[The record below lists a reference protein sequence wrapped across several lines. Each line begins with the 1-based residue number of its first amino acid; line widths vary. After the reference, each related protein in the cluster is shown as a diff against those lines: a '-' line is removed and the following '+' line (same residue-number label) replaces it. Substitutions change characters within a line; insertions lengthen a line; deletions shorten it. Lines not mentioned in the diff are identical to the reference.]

1 VKRKRRNPDQNLQ
14 ERKRRKEKR
23 KKERPTD
30 LKKDAEHNFAER
42 G

>member
-14 ERKRRKEKR
+14 GKKAKKRE
-23 KKERPTD
+23 KKERKTD